1 MAFREGG
8 QKGRPVL
15 LEPMMKVEAV
25 VPEEFVGDI
34 VGDFSSRRGDIGG
47 MESRSG
53 GVQAVTAN
61 VPLSEMFG
69 YATDIRSMTSGR
81 GTFTMEFVSYSP
93 VPQSVAER
101 IMKGGA

>member
-1 MAFREGG
+1 M

-47 MESRSG
+47 LESRDG
-53 GVQAVTAN
+53 GVQAVTAT

-81 GTFTMEFVSYSP
+81 GTFTMEFQKYSP
-93 VPQSVAER
+93 VPQSVADR
-101 IMKGGA
+101 ILKGGL